1 MSVLFAD
8 IHQDHHRA
16 LNHGKLDH
24 LSFMEVLHA
33 DDTLL
38 VTKNTRTMN
47 RLLHAV
53 ESESQ
58 YHGLKLNQSK
68 CAAIASTGR
77 HRIKFRD
84 GTPVPHEDQVTCLG
98 GIITRQVNIRAEIE
112 NRIAA
117 TMATWRRMHVSFKNS
132 NCPIRWTIAWFD
144 PNLLLYGLDTLEI
157 PSALLSKLEAFQ
169 LRGLRKIL
177 NVNTTY
183 IDRRNTNAEVY
194 RRANL
199 AVETRQGND
208 TTLTWTIRQCIEEKR
223 IKLTGHLLR
232 ADDSDPM
239 RQVSFQNNSASP
251 YLPLFRR
258 PGRPPKNWMISSLE
272 LCWNNTTI
280 PLIRT
285 PLSSNGSSWLKQ
297 GKDSSNRVFC
307 HLVMAFAI
315 IRYSFRQ
322 PAVAFA
328 NIRNSVSD
336 VGA

>member
-1 MSVLFAD
+1 
-8 IHQDHHRA
+8 
-16 LNHGKLDH
+16 
-24 LSFMEVLHA
+24 MEVLHA

-38 VTKNTRTMN
+38 VTQNTRTMN

-117 TMATWRRMHVSFKNS
+117 TMATWRWMHVSFKNS
-132 NCPIRWTIAWFD
+132 SCPIRWTLIVY
-144 PNLLLYGLDTLEI
+144 N
-157 PSALLSKLEAFQ
+157 SMVRSKLIVVWSGHPRDTPGTPIKTWSLPVERFT
-169 LRGLRKIL
+169 KNI

-199 AVETRQGND
+199 AIKTRQGND

-232 ADDSDPM
+232 ADDSYPM